1 MGVKVKLRGFNSAL
15 VLTAVWAVILGCSRA
30 PNPEQGV
37 KSLEQTFAD
46 PSAVPAIEMAIAAV
60 KTNDLGQGVVAL
72 QTAKQIPG
80 LTPEQLQT
88 VEETAQS
95 LTQELLRR
103 ADAGDARAK
112 ADLEL
117 IERSRS
123 Q

>member
-1 MGVKVKLRGFNSAL
+1 MAADVTGRRIHVGLML
-15 VLTAVWAVILGCSRA
+15 WVLAAVISGCGRA
-30 PNPEQGV
+30 QNPEEGV
-37 KSLEQTFAD
+37 KSLEQTFAN
-46 PSAVPAIEMAIAAV
+46 PATVPAIELAIAAV

-80 LTPEQLQT
+80 LSPEQLQT
-88 VEETAQS
+88 VEETAQA

>member
-1 MGVKVKLRGFNSAL
+1 MDANLKNRWLGLGMVAAAIL
-15 VLTAVWAVILGCSRA
+15 VFGCGRA
-30 PNPEQGV
+30 PNAEEGV
-37 KSLEQTFAD
+37 KSLEQTFAN
-46 PSAVPAIEMAIAAV
+46 PAAVPAIELAIAAV

-72 QTAKQIPG
+72 QSAKQVPG
-80 LTPEQLQT
+80 LSPEQLQT
-88 VEETAQS
+88 VEETAQT